1 MDLQLVGKCEMAGQE
16 FQLLKDIVQ
25 PDSRGRLSIGAVAKG
40 KSYRV
45 MVNNDGQILLDPVV
59 AIPERELWLWQNPE
73 AIASVQRGI
82 QQAADGELNDMGDFS
97 QYAEADKFNSLTG
110 PKGEDVFEAYVENR
124 TPAAYRVFW
133 CYGPEQE
140 EITIL
145 AITPHP

>member
-82 QQAADGELNDMGDFS
+82 QQAADGELHDMGDFS
-97 QYAEADKFNSLTG
+97 QYAEAEV
-110 PKGEDVFEAYVENR
+110 ED
-124 TPAAYRVFW
+124 
-133 CYGPEQE
+133 
-140 EITIL
+140 
-145 AITPHP
+145 